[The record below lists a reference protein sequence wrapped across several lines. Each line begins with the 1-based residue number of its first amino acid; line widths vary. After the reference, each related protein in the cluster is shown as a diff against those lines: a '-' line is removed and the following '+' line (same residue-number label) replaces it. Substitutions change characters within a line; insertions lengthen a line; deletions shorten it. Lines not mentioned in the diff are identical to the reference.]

1 MSISVDFLKNC
12 NIPIGIDEEHYR
24 SLYISNRLRLFCRH
38 NDRTSIHTIR
48 ICRGG
53 KAEISLVKSAQQV
66 ANHTKS
72 GCTLATHDFY
82 LINQD
87 NSWGRL
93 NVLETTFQNLFM
105 ELKLMLPFLD
115 CICSY
120 GFKEHEDQH
129 NWIGCRAE
137 VSSPSSDGSGENPR
151 YDIFYNI
158 HFMEKNNYTKGDCW
172 SLRQTGVYHTF
183 WLEPLQSQW
192 IVLRASESARLSL
205 EKIVKSRESAHVETA
220 DILILPHLI
229 FMSSIKNWRAYVDHL
244 QSQLGS
250 LNEKAFFSKISKG
263 PNQTDYETS
272 FMDCQQLQL
281 LNQKILRTRSIL
293 HSDIVVLGQFLS
305 FWSRIQ
311 RLQKTGRIMKYDQE
325 LRYSMQ
331 EMEGQQRRLLRLLQE
346 AKGTASILFK
356 ILEFRNEQRLRDSSY
371 AMALSLSSL
380 HQNSSQSSRESTVTT
395 SLTRKTL
402 EQSQVMKTF
411 TLVAMLY
418 LPTSL
423 VASIFSSSL
432 IQTDG
437 GFRVSPYSWIFIILS
452 LLLTGFTLLV
462 VAALRRY

>member
-1 MSISVDFLKNC
+1 
-12 NIPIGIDEEHYR
+12 
-24 SLYISNRLRLFCRH
+24 
-38 NDRTSIHTIR
+38 
-48 ICRGG
+48 
-53 KAEISLVKSAQQV
+53 
-66 ANHTKS
+66 
-72 GCTLATHDFY
+72 
-82 LINQD
+82 
-87 NSWGRL
+87 
-93 NVLETTFQNLFM
+93 M

-151 YDIFYNI
+151 YGMAPPLFRSTSSALLGFLINLDIFYNI

-250 LNEKAFFSKISKG
+250 LVNITLNSISSFTHRVQNEKAFFSKISKG

-346 AKGTASILFK
+346 AKGTASIVRVRSDNPNHQVLASHCSHSWNDKKLFK

-423 VASIFSSSL
+423 VAV
-432 IQTDG
+432 G
-437 GFRVSPYSWIFIILS
+437 IILQ
-452 LLLTGFTLLV
+452 
-462 VAALRRY
+462 YNY